1 VINLKIKI
9 CGITRAEDL
18 RICERYGDLVGFIN
32 IKRSPRYV
40 NLDEIDELVSSMKN
54 RSKAVLIMESD
65 DIKEIQYAVKKTGI
79 NTFQL
84 HGLENHKI
92 REIKKKNPKI
102 EIINVIGLSEIL
114 NDQKIMEIQEC
125 LEISDFIIFDYEING
140 NSGGTGRKIPL
151 KLVVEAAS
159 IIRKSSYEVEL
170 LLAGGIDS
178 HRIET
183 EGEILEKHFD
193 YMDVNSGVE
202 ESPGVKSET
211 KIKELVKVMR

>member
-1 VINLKIKI
+1 MINLKIKI

-18 RICERYGDLVGFIN
+18 HFCEKYGDLVGFIN

-40 NLDEIDELVSSMKN
+40 NLDEINELVSSMKN
-54 RSKAVLIMESD
+54 TNKAVLIMESN
-65 DIKEIQYAVKKTGI
+65 DIREIQYAVKRTGI
-79 NTFQL
+79 NTIQL
-84 HGLENHKI
+84 HGLENQKI
-92 REIKKKNPKI
+92 REIKKRNPKI
-102 EIINVIGLSEIL
+102 EFINVIGLSETL
-114 NDQKIMEIQEC
+114 NDQKIVEIKEC
-125 LEISDFIIFDYEING
+125 LKISDFIIFDYEING

-151 KLVVEAAS
+151 KLAVEASS
-159 IIRKSSYEVEL
+159 IIRKSSDEVEL

-211 KIKELVKVMR
+211 KIRELIKVMR